1 MRVFLWGRKMP
12 LPNILEFI
20 GTNIT
25 QRKFQEAQEKLLNY
39 LGVEVPTKT
48 ELNSEISKVNNAI
61 TPKADKAY
69 VDSSLTAIAG
79 GHKAYQTLVLAQA
92 AQASL
97 PANTVVEVTNDP
109 TTSNNGSYQW
119 NGTTLTKSA
128 YDPLTQAKTDAT
140 TKANAAELNAKNYT
154 DTAKAE
160 AVSDAINS
168 LYNVSS
174 NRRDP
179 YQLHDNE
186 FNVLLSID
194 EKGNLLLPQSNM
206 PVQNALGV
214 YPELKTK
221 TRLPQEGLQPI
232 SSELMS
238 YLSFSGIPYAPC
250 PLGLQPQRYSI
261 NPVDLGSLKV
271 GIPVQIPLSTY
282 YSADDSLVHPS
293 IIEFYAGFR
302 GYRYLLA
309 ITSYITAT
317 LENPTIF
324 GSNDLQ
330 TFEMLEGFVQPLAL
344 PVSNGSY
351 TGGYLS
357 DVNLSYDPING
368 LIVCTYR
375 NNATDPVLGAV
386 TALFAKTTRDGYEW
400 SDPITLSDFEPYS
413 AGDKK
418 LSPSLIYNP
427 TRKKWMLWA
436 GSGSGMRLR
445 TSDKLDGA
453 WTIEHTKLYDGR
465 GIWHHEVR
473 YVGGL
478 FVMLTS
484 NSEGG
489 NNFEFLTS
497 LDGDNWT
504 YRGEILTED
513 QAGVYKPS
521 FLVNLNEDK
530 SLNLDVLWT
539 DNNLRKLFIGK
550 TNSINYEV
558 A

>member
-1 MRVFLWGRKMP
+1 MP
-12 LPNILEFI
+12 LPTAAELTDPTA
-20 GTNIT
+20 TNT
-25 QRKFQEAQEKLLNY
+25 QMKQRLGQLAENVESKESSTEK
-39 LGVEVPTKT
+39 
-48 ELNSEISKVNNAI
+48 
-61 TPKADKAY
+61 
-69 VDSSLTAIAG
+69 
-79 GHKAYQTLVLAQA
+79 
-92 AQASL
+92 
-97 PANTVVEVTNDP
+97 ANT
-109 TTSNNGSYQW
+109 
-119 NGTTLTKSA
+119 
-128 YDPLTQAKTDAT
+128 AKNEAIVAASTDAT
-140 TKANAAELNAKNYT
+140 TKANTAEVNAKTYT

-168 LYNVSS
+168 FYNVSS
-174 NRRDP
+174 NRKDLF
-179 YQLHDNE
+179 QINDDN

-194 EKGNLLLPQSNM
+194 KKGNLLLPQSNM
-206 PVQNALGV
+206 PVQNALGA

-238 YLSFSGIPYAPC
+238 YLPFSGVSYAPC

-261 NPVDLGSLKV
+261 NPVDLGGLKV

-282 YSADDSLVHPS
+282 YSADDSVVHPS
-293 IIEFYAGFR
+293 IVEFYGGFR

-309 ITSYITAT
+309 ITSYATASV
-317 LENPTIF
+317 ENPSIF
-324 GSNDLQ
+324 GSNDLE
-330 TFEMLEGFVQPLAL
+330 TFDLLDGFVQPLAL
-344 PVSNGSY
+344 PTSNGSY
-351 TGGYLS
+351 KQRFLS

-375 NNATDPVLGAV
+375 DSATDPVLGSV
-386 TALFAKTTRDGYEW
+386 TALFARTTRDGYEW
-400 SDPITLSDFEPYS
+400 SDPITLSDFEPDS
-413 AGDKK
+413 AGGKK

-427 TRKKWMLWA
+427 TRKKWMLWS
-436 GSGSGMRLR
+436 GTGSGMRLR
-445 TSDKLDGA
+445 TSDKLDGN
-453 WTIEHTKLYDGR
+453 WTIEHTKRYDGR

-497 LDGDNWT
+497 MDGENWT
-504 YRGEILTED
+504 YRGEILPED
-513 QAGVYKPS
+513 QAWVYKPS

-530 SLNLDVLWT
+530 SLNLTVLWT